1 MPHRDAVSALLK
13 HAAACYGEDFPL
25 SCDPARLSAVAD
37 APPPRTPTADLAPTP
52 DATAGGQPE
61 AATPASPLEDLAAEV
76 APCTKC
82 TLHTGRKNVVFG
94 EGSPTARVMF
104 VGEAPGQVE
113 DNTGRPFVGRSGQQL
128 DKIIEKAMGMHRED
142 VFIANINKCRP
153 PGNRDPEPDEIAACM
168 PWLRAQ
174 IAIIQPE
181 VIVTLGRVAL
191 WNLLGVSESMR
202 RMRGRE
208 FDYEG
213 TPVVP
218 TRHPAYLLRTPSAK
232 ADTWEDIKRVNRMLG
247 NPDVPPPV

>member
-1 MPHRDAVSALLK
+1 MAKLTGGVAVVKVGA
-13 HAAACYGEDFPL
+13 ETE
-25 SCDPARLSAVAD
+25 AD
-37 APPPRTPTADLAPTP
+37 MK
-52 DATAGGQPE
+52 Q
-61 AATPASPLEDLAAEV
+61 
-76 APCTKC
+76 K
-82 TLHTGRKNVVFG
+82 K
-94 EGSPTARVMF
+94 ARVEDALHATRAA
-104 VGEAPGQVE
+104 VEAGIVPGGGVA
-113 DNTGRPFVGRSGQQL
+113 L
-128 DKIIEKAMGMHRED
+128 
-142 VFIANINKCRP
+142 
-153 PGNRDPEPDEIAACM
+153 
-168 PWLRAQ
+168 LRAQ

-218 TRHPAYLLRTPSAK
+218 TWHPAYLLRTPSAK